1 MKERCI
7 YCGGDIYYQESMQ
20 LVKCDWCGQTMVVA
34 KFENELARRK
44 KTEEENAQIKEKLAQ
59 TEKEKQAAD
68 DRLFAALSNL
78 DSIENAQGDT
88 LALLQALRSEAAG
101 DADVLSSMLCTLLS
115 GQKDAD
121 SQLQLLQT
129 VSDRILGSQ
138 NDALAKIQAQS
149 EIISKLYAM
158 EMDAGKR
165 QQLANDFM
173 IWMQNIQKEDTAKLQ
188 QIGKASGALLQEQR
202 RIGDNVEKLRQEAA
216 DIQQS
221 IRNFE
226 GKWEDARLQEIQQ
239 LYHQAW
245 SFQSDRRFDKADEY
259 YRRVLV
265 KGGEDPD
272 VYWRLLMC
280 HYCLTYQK
288 DEEGKAIPIILNPD
302 LTDPEEMSLRRDL
315 LQHISGQEERYY
327 QGELAKIDRI
337 LDKYRLVKDQSSYD
351 VFISV
356 KQNKD
361 GRLTIDSDKAS
372 DLYDFLTREGLR
384 VFNSRR
390 CDLPAGQ
397 EYEPY
402 IISAL
407 MSAKVLIVVGSSAEN
422 MNAQWV
428 KNEWSRFQWLQKK
441 EIEKNGKTDR
451 LLLCY
456 LIRGMQPGQIP
467 RALNPS
473 LQAICEDVNAS
484 SRLLK
489 ALRPVLQEK
498 KTSRV
503 QDHDYNRSMKKHEKT
518 EEPRQIEAET
528 VSLEEV
534 LDEMMVCLLTGDF
547 ETVTSR
553 YAKIKTVKPYMY
565 APQLHLYALCALH
578 QAEDMDQLVQSPVDL
593 GKEGLFKLAMRF
605 SKGKELEKKLQYYL
619 EVNQGRKK
627 ADSKV
632 RKEESKPAQAEK
644 TMIPVTGKEPRLL
657 VTAEDWYEKGKEE
670 ILTDD
675 RTGAFADF
683 QKAAQMGH
691 PMAMIGLGFMYY
703 SAYGIRFDD
712 AEADKW
718 IKKGLD
724 GDSSLLKKDID
735 WYLKAAENGCL
746 QIQAQ
751 LGYMYEMRIGVDAD
765 RDKEKFWYQEAAGRG
780 HAYAQIRLGYCLRTG
795 RPADIDHD
803 AAFRCFLK
811 AAEQGHPQGQFEV
824 SFCYSIGRGV
834 SKNETESFV
843 WLKKAA
849 DQGYGPAL
857 NNMGS
862 RYENGKGVSK
872 DPSMAVKYYRMAAE
886 KGRAQALC
894 NLGRCYEKGFGVGR
908 DFQEA
913 ARLYKKAA
921 ETDNFLSG
929 LHDTAEASYVRVT
942 QGAQKCYEKGM
953 QLKGD
958 PEGSAYRTTTWLK
971 AAAEGDHA
979 PACEELAG
987 IYQNGFKQG
996 YTYVRNNPEESEKWR
1011 KRAEE
1016 LREASLTAKSQTQR
1030 ASSDMPELV
1039 KETALLLT
1047 PNDHMLVLEQEGY
1060 EEKDTFAEVYPA
1072 MRVDRGFLKSGLEQ
1086 NRAEE
1091 IVLRNPYILLTDDH
1105 LDIFSAQKLLND
1117 VEAAGR
1123 DLLLIAEEENGL
1135 PAAILSDPK
1144 NKVKIAVV
1152 KPASYGDRKIEILR
1166 DLAVFTNGT
1175 AIITKDGMSLEKTN
1189 RNMLESKMGSATT
1202 VIVRQQETFII
1213 NANRKEALV
1222 TKRVDEIKA
1231 AIAKSYSDFDKEK
1244 MTERLHNLQGRAV
1257 VFWVSGRTEARKK
1270 VKREDLEDCI
1280 KAYQEKQRAEEEKK
1294 KSEKAY
1300 SEGLQLVLKKEYAKA
1315 FPLFKQAAEEGHAG
1329 AQHQLGKL
1337 YMEGNGVKRSPQE
1350 AIKWYRKAA
1359 EAGDKDAQYWLGY
1372 YYQSGCEGLH
1382 KNLEEARRWFKMSAD
1397 QGGAGAKYALEK
1409 VEAQLQTRRTC
1420 PVCGCVSENRNTT
1433 ICPVCGSNMK

>member
-1 MKERCI
+1 MEAKMKERCI

-59 TEKEKQAAD
+59 TEKEKQAAN

-88 LALLQALRSEAAG
+88 LDLLQALRSEATG

-605 SKGKELEKKLQYYL
+605 SKGKELEKKLQTYL
-619 EVNQGRKK
+619 EINQGKNK
-627 ADSKV
+627 TESDVQKV
-632 RKEESKPAQAEK
+632 KTNPAPVKEAI
-644 TMIPVTGKEPRLL
+644 IPKTGKDTRQP
-657 VTAEDWYEKGKEE
+657 VTAEE
-670 ILTDD
+670 
-675 RTGAFADF
+675 
-683 QKAAQMGH
+683 
-691 PMAMIGLGFMYY
+691 
-703 SAYGIRFDD
+703 
-712 AEADKW
+712 
-718 IKKGLD
+718 
-724 GDSSLLKKDID
+724 LKK
-735 WYLKAAENGCL
+735 
-746 QIQAQ
+746 
-751 LGYMYEMRIGVDAD
+751 
-765 RDKEKFWYQEAAGRG
+765 
-780 HAYAQIRLGYCLRTG
+780 
-795 RPADIDHD
+795 
-803 AAFRCFLK
+803 
-811 AAEQGHPQGQFEV
+811 
-824 SFCYSIGRGV
+824 
-834 SKNETESFV
+834 
-843 WLKKAA
+843 
-849 DQGYGPAL
+849 
-857 NNMGS
+857 
-862 RYENGKGVSK
+862 
-872 DPSMAVKYYRMAAE
+872 
-886 KGRAQALC
+886 
-894 NLGRCYEKGFGVGR
+894 
-908 DFQEA
+908 
-913 ARLYKKAA
+913 
-921 ETDNFLSG
+921 
-929 LHDTAEASYVRVT
+929 
-942 QGAQKCYEKGM
+942 
-953 QLKGD
+953 
-958 PEGSAYRTTTWLK
+958 
-971 AAAEGDHA
+971 
-979 PACEELAG
+979 
-987 IYQNGFKQG
+987 
-996 YTYVRNNPEESEKWR
+996 
-1011 KRAEE
+1011 
-1016 LREASLTAKSQTQR
+1016 ASLTAKSQTQKT
-1030 ASSDMPELV
+1030 SSDMLELV
-1039 KETALLLT
+1039 NETALLLT
-1047 PNDHMLVLEQEGY
+1047 PNDHMLVLEHPGY
-1060 EEKDTFAEVYPA
+1060 EDKDTFAEVYPA
-1072 MRVDRGFLKSGLEQ
+1072 MKVDRGFLTPVQEQ
-1086 NRAEE
+1086 NQADE
-1091 IVLRNPYILLTDDH
+1091 IVLRNPYILLTNDH
-1105 LDIFSAQKLLND
+1105 LDLMSA
-1117 VEAAGR
+1117 VEIHNLVEVHEIGR
-1123 DLLLIAEEENGL
+1123 DLLVIAENVDETAVKYYLQSNSNG
-1135 PAAILSDPK
+1135 
-1144 NKVKIAVV
+1144 KIRSAVV
-1152 KPASYGDRKIEILR
+1152 KAPSYGDRKIEILR

-1175 AIITKDGMSLEKTN
+1175 AVITRDGMTVKKPTW
-1189 RNMLESKMGSATT
+1189 NMLESVMGSATT

-1213 NANRKEALV
+1213 NTNRKEAQV
-1222 TKRVDEIKA
+1222 TKRIEELKT
-1231 AIAKSYSDFDKEK
+1231 AIAASCSDFDKEK
-1244 MTERLHNLQGRAV
+1244 MTERLHNLQGRAA
-1257 VFWVSGRTEARKK
+1257 VFWVSGQTEN
-1270 VKREDLEDCI
+1270 
-1280 KAYQEKQRAEEEKK
+1280 EKK
-1294 KSEKAY
+1294 A
-1300 SEGLQLVLKKEYAKA
+1300 KKEELQACIVTVRQKIEETIKKEEQKTKA
-1315 FPLFKQAAEEGHAG
+1315 SVAVKTSPGLYGPQVNG
-1329 AQHQLGKL
+1329 ATIGKYRKMVCPICGYERRTVLGK
-1337 YMEGNGVKRSPQE
+1337 GHV
-1350 AIKWYRKAA
+1350 I
-1359 EAGDKDAQYWLGY
+1359 
-1372 YYQSGCEGLH
+1372 
-1382 KNLEEARRWFKMSAD
+1382 
-1397 QGGAGAKYALEK
+1397 
-1409 VEAQLQTRRTC
+1409 TC
-1420 PVCGCVSENRNTT
+1420 PICRNK
-1433 ICPVCGSNMK
+1433 MKL